1 MSGGFTP
8 EERLAEGRRIASNP
22 RGVDRTARELDDL
35 YKTLLSGDYLE
46 TLISAAESGLAK
58 ANKTSITSH
67 SVPERGG
74 ATNVAKAYN
83 RGQIDKKQ
91 QEVDKMQ
98 TLFDV
103 LSNIKSGS
111 RKEAPPSGEVKPA
124 IRKKDARFLN
134 SLNQRAA
141 EELLAEP
148 DEPEV
153 ERPAI
158 REKDAR
164 FLNSLNQR
172 AAEEL
177 LAEPDEPEVERPAIR
192 KKDARFFDSLDQ
204 RAAEELLAEPEVDY
218 TDEASRLFK
227 NTHGTEFDPNS
238 KMDMAKLDKM
248 KGMLAKQGGLGGM
261 SANQFALQVYR
272 NS

>member
-158 REKDAR
+158 R
-164 FLNSLNQR
+164 
-172 AAEEL
+172 
-177 LAEPDEPEVERPAIR
+177 

>member
-1 MSGGFTP
+1 MSEFPALSFLKAIEQNMSGGFTP

-58 ANKTSITSH
+58 ANKTSITSR

-74 ATNVAKAYN
+74 ATNVAKANN

-111 RKEAPPSGEVKPA
+111 QKEAPPSGEAVADPKVEVSDEPAAPEEVKPA
-124 IRKKDARFLN
+124 I
-134 SLNQRAA
+134 SES
-141 EELLAEP
+141 EEPVSDLVDRRLSENPSTEPKEAEP
-148 DEPEV
+148 APTEAVEEV
-153 ERPAI
+153 E
-158 REKDAR
+158 
-164 FLNSLNQR
+164 
-172 AAEEL
+172 
-177 LAEPDEPEVERPAIR
+177 
-192 KKDARFFDSLDQ
+192 
-204 RAAEELLAEPEVDY
+204 AEPEEDY
-218 TDEASRLFK
+218 TDEATGLFK
-227 NTHGTEFDPNS
+227 NTHGTSFDNKS
-238 KMDMAKLDKM
+238 AMDREKLEKM
-248 KGMLAKQGGLGGM
+248 KAVLANQGGLGGM
-261 SANQFALQVYR
+261 TPNQFALQVYR
-272 NS
+272 NA

>member
-58 ANKTSITSH
+58 ANKTSITSR
-67 SVPERGG
+67 SAPERGG

-111 RKEAPPSGEVKPA
+111 RKEAPPSGEAVADPKMEVSDEPAASEEVKPA
-124 IRKKDARFLN
+124 IRKKDARFSN

-141 EELLAEP
+141 E
-148 DEPEV
+148 D
-153 ERPAI
+153 
-158 REKDAR
+158 
-164 FLNSLNQR
+164 
-172 AAEEL
+172 
-177 LAEPDEPEVERPAIR
+177 
-192 KKDARFFDSLDQ
+192 LDQ
-204 RAAEELLAEPEVDY
+204 RAAEEILAEPDEADPATPATPATEAALGAVEEATAEPEVDY

>member
-58 ANKTSITSH
+58 ANKTPITSRI
-67 SVPERGG
+67 VPEKGG

-91 QEVDKMQ
+91 QEVGKMQ

-111 RKEAPPSGEVKPA
+111 RKEAPPSGEAVADPKMEVSDEPAASEEVKPA
-124 IRKKDARFLN
+124 IRKKDARFSN
-134 SLNQRAA
+134 SLN
-141 EELLAEP
+141 
-148 DEPEV
+148 
-153 ERPAI
+153 
-158 REKDAR
+158 
-164 FLNSLNQR
+164 
-172 AAEEL
+172 
-177 LAEPDEPEVERPAIR
+177 
-192 KKDARFFDSLDQ
+192 Q

>member
-58 ANKTSITSH
+58 ANKTPITSRI
-67 SVPERGG
+67 VPEKGG

-91 QEVDKMQ
+91 QEVGKMQ

-111 RKEAPPSGEVKPA
+111 RKEAPPSGEAVADPKMEV
-124 IRKKDARFLN
+124 
-134 SLNQRAA
+134 S
-141 EELLAEP
+141 
-148 DEPEV
+148 DEPAASEEV
-153 ERPAI
+153 KPAI